1 MEEITG
7 LGKRKVRVFFLLIEQ
22 VSIRKKKNPKMTVS
36 NVFMFHYY
44 N

>member
-22 VSIRKKKNPKMTVS
+22 VSIRKKNPKMTVS